1 MRSLEAEKTHIY
13 QQMTQIVDVKHKME
27 KELSELKTNKEMMD
41 REIAKL
47 KTCNDN
53 MLREITDMKIDKDKM
68 EEIFDQTKT
77 VMLKELQSTRQ
88 GNEKLLK
95 DKSEVSIVTLN
106 CGYSFE
112 TRANFISYTQTMA

>member
-1 MRSLEAEKTHIY
+1 
-13 QQMTQIVDVKHKME
+13 MTQTVDIKLTME

-53 MLREITDMKIDKDKM
+53 MLGEITDLKIDKDKM
-68 EEIFDQTKT
+68 EEKFDPTKT
-77 VMLKELQSTRQ
+77 VMLKELQSLRQ
-88 GNEKLLK
+88 VNEKLLK

-112 TRANFISYTQTMA
+112 MRANFISYTQTMV